1 MRHIPL
7 AGALRGPS
15 RNNGAPSP
23 ADICSSATAPSR
35 LSASSR
41 RWGSVTTT
49 KAVAL
54 GLAIATG
61 IAMLSLSPAF
71 ASSPP
76 TVTGISPTAGPLVA
90 GTVVTITG
98 TNFVVGSTTAKFGTV
113 AGTSV
118 SCSTTTT
125 CTATSPTETAGT
137 VDLLVTTSGGTS
149 TAVSADHFTYDPVPV
164 ISALSRSAGGTGGT
178 DVVTITGTGFVV
190 GSTSVKF
197 GTVAGTSVS
206 CASITSCTATSPAQ
220 GAGMVNLRVTT
231 PGGTN
236 TPVPADQF
244 TYDAA
249 PTINAVSPDVGP
261 PGGGTVVTFTGTGF
275 ADVNKVL
282 FGSYFDLATAY
293 TVSSD
298 TQLSA
303 TSPAFVDGV
312 VGIVVL
318 NEMGG
323 ATDPFLYDATPT
335 ISGISPSAGGTAG
348 NDVVTITGTGFTDV
362 SRVSFGQSVAAAYT
376 TTSDGQIVA
385 TSPEEGAGVVDITV
399 TNVVGTS
406 SDVPADQFTYDA
418 TPTIS
423 GISPSAGSDNG
434 GDVVTIT
441 GTGFATAGSPGCA
454 AWDCGVSFGQS
465 AAASYTVNS
474 DTQIIASS
482 TEEGDG
488 EVDITVTNETGTSSE
503 VPADQFTYDD
513 MPIISGI
520 SPPAGGTGGGDVVTI
535 TGTGFAT
542 VGSPG
547 CAAWDCGVSFGQS
560 AAAAYTV
567 SSDAQII
574 ATSPAYGAGVVD
586 ITVTNETTSSFD
598 IPADQFTYDATP
610 TISGISR
617 SAGGT
622 AGNDVVT
629 MTGTGFTD
637 ASRVSFGQS
646 VAAAYT
652 ATSDT
657 QIIATSPAHGAG
669 VVDIT
674 VTNETGTSSDVLA
687 DKFTYDATPT
697 ISAISP
703 SVGPTGGGTV
713 VSVSGTGFADVTGAN
728 FNGTAAKAYTIGSD
742 TSMSVTSPAHAAGM
756 VNLTITNEMGTS
768 SDVPADQFTYDAV
781 PVISALSFN
790 NGPPAGGTV
799 VIITGTGFVV
809 GSSTVMFG
817 TVAGTSVS
825 CTSTTSCTATSP
837 MHSAGSAYVS
847 VSTPGGTS
855 NGVTADIFAW
865 DSVPVI
871 SALSSNNG
879 ALGGGTNVAITGTG
893 FVVGSTTV
901 MFGTVAG
908 SVSCTGDT
916 NCMATSPAQGAGMV
930 NISVTTPGGTSS
942 TVAADQFTYQPVPVI
957 SALSPN
963 SGAPGGATVV
973 TITGTGFVVS
983 HTTAK
988 FGTVAGTSV
997 SCTSTT
1003 NCTATSPAQGAGVVN
1018 LIITTPGGTST
1029 AVAADQFTYAA
1040 ASVPIIS
1047 AISPSVGGTGGT
1059 DVVTI
1064 TGTGF
1069 VVSHTTAKFGTVAGT
1084 SVSCTSTTNCTA
1096 TSPAESAGQVNVTV
1110 TTPGGTS
1117 TAVAADQFT
1126 YDATPTISAIS
1137 PTSGPLSGT
1146 SNVNLTGTGFAD
1158 ARGASLSGTAATY
1171 TISSDTSMSVTAPAH
1186 SAAVVDITVSNET
1199 GTSSDSPA
1207 DYFSYDPVP
1216 VISGLSRSAGG
1227 TGGTDVVS
1235 ITGTGFVVGSTS
1247 AKFGTVAAAS
1257 VSCTSTTS
1265 CTATSPAES
1274 AGVANLSVSTPG
1286 GTSSTVAADQFTYDA
1301 APTVSALSPEAGPLG
1316 GGTVV
1321 SLSGTG
1327 LADVTGV
1334 YFNGTAATV
1343 YSIGSDSSMSA
1354 TSPAGTGVVDVT
1366 VTNETSTSTT
1376 SSADQFSYDAVPTVS
1391 GLSRNA
1397 GRTAGG
1403 DVVTITGTG
1412 FVPGETTASF
1422 GTGPAISALCSATSC
1437 SVTVPSLLAG
1447 PIAIT
1452 VSTPGGTSTDVPADQ
1467 FTSDDAPTVSAVS
1480 PSSGPPGGGTLVNL
1494 AGTGLADATGISFNN
1509 TAAET
1514 YLINSDTSVT
1524 ATSPA
1529 GTGVVDITVTNET
1542 GTSPI
1547 SSADEFSYAAAPSVS
1562 AVSPSSG
1569 STAGGDVIT
1578 ITGTGFVPGSTSAR
1592 FGLLAG
1598 SSVSCASTT
1607 TCTATSPALAAG
1619 VVDVTVTT
1627 LDGTSTVLPADEFT
1641 VSASAGPILA
1651 TDNGPV
1657 VAADNGSQANVTFGV
1672 TAGDRTA
1679 TLTGDV
1685 AFPVVNASHSD
1696 VDATPQPASIEV
1708 NDLSASDAGWDVTIL
1723 ASDLTG
1729 PNGATIAAGN
1739 LSVASYGAL
1748 ASISGATTNIQTSL
1762 PGPIG
1767 SATTLLSAATGSG
1780 VGDYTQAFD
1789 VGLVLPADSLA
1800 GNYAGTLTVTIA
1812 PPI

>member
-1 MRHIPL
+1 
-7 AGALRGPS
+7 
-15 RNNGAPSP
+15 
-23 ADICSSATAPSR
+23 
-35 LSASSR
+35 
-41 RWGSVTTT
+41 
-49 KAVAL
+49 
-54 GLAIATG
+54 
-61 IAMLSLSPAF
+61 
-71 ASSPP
+71 
-76 TVTGISPTAGPLVA
+76 
-90 GTVVTITG
+90 
-98 TNFVVGSTTAKFGTV
+98 
-113 AGTSV
+113 
-118 SCSTTTT
+118 
-125 CTATSPTETAGT
+125 
-137 VDLLVTTSGGTS
+137 
-149 TAVSADHFTYDPVPV
+149 VSADHFTYDPVPV

-261 PGGGTVVTFTGTGF
+261 PGGGTVVTLTGTGF

-282 FGSYFDLATAY
+282 FGSYFDFATAY

-441 GTGFATAGSPGCA
+441 GTGFATA
-454 AWDCGVSFGQS
+454 
-465 AAASYTVNS
+465 
-474 DTQIIASS
+474 
-482 TEEGDG
+482 
-488 EVDITVTNETGTSSE
+488 
-503 VPADQFTYDD
+503 
-513 MPIISGI
+513 
-520 SPPAGGTGGGDVVTI
+520 
-535 TGTGFAT
+535 
-542 VGSPG
+542 GSPG

-871 SALSSNNG
+871 SALSSNSG

-963 SGAPGGATVV
+963 SGAPGGAT
-973 TITGTGFVVS
+973 
-983 HTTAK
+983 
-988 FGTVAGTSV
+988 
-997 SCTSTT
+997 
-1003 NCTATSPAQGAGVVN
+1003 
-1018 LIITTPGGTST
+1018 
-1029 AVAADQFTYAA
+1029 
-1040 ASVPIIS
+1040 
-1047 AISPSVGGTGGT
+1047 
-1059 DVVTI
+1059 VVTI

>member
-125 CTATSPTETAGT
+125 CTATSPAETAGT
-137 VDLLVTTSGGTS
+137 VDLTVTTSGGTS

-282 FGSYFDLATAY
+282 FSSYFDLATAY

-1040 ASVPIIS
+1040 
-1047 AISPSVGGTGGT
+1047 
-1059 DVVTI
+1059 
-1064 TGTGF
+1064 
-1069 VVSHTTAKFGTVAGT
+1069 
-1084 SVSCTSTTNCTA
+1084 
-1096 TSPAESAGQVNVTV
+1096 
-1110 TTPGGTS
+1110 
-1117 TAVAADQFT
+1117 
-1126 YDATPTISAIS
+1126 TPTISAIS

>member
-282 FGSYFDLATAY
+282 FGSYFDFATAY

-963 SGAPGGATVV
+963 SGAPGGAT
-973 TITGTGFVVS
+973 
-983 HTTAK
+983 
-988 FGTVAGTSV
+988 
-997 SCTSTT
+997 
-1003 NCTATSPAQGAGVVN
+1003 
-1018 LIITTPGGTST
+1018 
-1029 AVAADQFTYAA
+1029 
-1040 ASVPIIS
+1040 
-1047 AISPSVGGTGGT
+1047 
-1059 DVVTI
+1059 VVTI

>member
-1 MRHIPL
+1 M
-7 AGALRGPS
+7 
-15 RNNGAPSP
+15 
-23 ADICSSATAPSR
+23 
-35 LSASSR
+35 
-41 RWGSVTTT
+41 
-49 KAVAL
+49 
-54 GLAIATG
+54 
-61 IAMLSLSPAF
+61 
-71 ASSPP
+71 
-76 TVTGISPTAGPLVA
+76 
-90 GTVVTITG
+90 
-98 TNFVVGSTTAKFGTV
+98 
-113 AGTSV
+113 
-118 SCSTTTT
+118 
-125 CTATSPTETAGT
+125 
-137 VDLLVTTSGGTS
+137 
-149 TAVSADHFTYDPVPV
+149 
-164 ISALSRSAGGTGGT
+164 
-178 DVVTITGTGFVV
+178 
-190 GSTSVKF
+190 
-197 GTVAGTSVS
+197 
-206 CASITSCTATSPAQ
+206 
-220 GAGMVNLRVTT
+220 
-231 PGGTN
+231 
-236 TPVPADQF
+236 
-244 TYDAA
+244 
-249 PTINAVSPDVGP
+249 
-261 PGGGTVVTFTGTGF
+261 
-275 ADVNKVL
+275 
-282 FGSYFDLATAY
+282 
-293 TVSSD
+293 
-298 TQLSA
+298 
-303 TSPAFVDGV
+303 
-312 VGIVVL
+312 
-318 NEMGG
+318 
-323 ATDPFLYDATPT
+323 
-335 ISGISPSAGGTAG
+335 
-348 NDVVTITGTGFTDV
+348 
-362 SRVSFGQSVAAAYT
+362 
-376 TTSDGQIVA
+376 
-385 TSPEEGAGVVDITV
+385 
-399 TNVVGTS
+399 
-406 SDVPADQFTYDA
+406 
-418 TPTIS
+418 
-423 GISPSAGSDNG
+423 
-434 GDVVTIT
+434 
-441 GTGFATAGSPGCA
+441 
-454 AWDCGVSFGQS
+454 
-465 AAASYTVNS
+465 
-474 DTQIIASS
+474 
-482 TEEGDG
+482 
-488 EVDITVTNETGTSSE
+488 DITVTNETGTSSE

-547 CAAWDCGVSFGQS
+547 CAASDCGVSFGQS

-871 SALSSNNG
+871 SALSSNSG

-930 NISVTTPGGTSS
+930 NISVTTRAGPAAPWPPTSS
-942 TVAADQFTYQPVPVI
+942 PTNPSRS
-957 SALSPN
+957 SAPSAPTPGRPAGPPSSP
-963 SGAPGGATVV
+963 
-973 TITGTGFVVS
+973 
-983 HTTAK
+983 
-988 FGTVAGTSV
+988 
-997 SCTSTT
+997 
-1003 NCTATSPAQGAGVVN
+1003 SPAPASLRATPRPSSGPSQGHRSAVPAPPTARPPLRLRAPVWSD
-1018 LIITTPGGTST
+1018 LIITTRVGPARRGRRP
-1029 AVAADQFTYAA
+1029 VHLRRRLRPDHQRHQ
-1040 ASVPIIS
+1040 P
-1047 AISPSVGGTGGT
+1047 VGGGHGRHGRRHHHRHRLRCEPHHGQVR
-1059 DVVTI
+1059 DRRRDI
-1064 TGTGF
+1064 GQLYQHHQLHG
-1069 VVSHTTAKFGTVAGT
+1069 HLPGQ
-1084 SVSCTSTTNCTA
+1084 
-1096 TSPAESAGQVNVTV
+1096 SAGQVKS
-1110 TTPGGTS
+1110 PLPPRAGP
-1117 TAVAADQFT
+1117 APPLAADQFT

-1146 SNVNLTGTGFAD
+1146 SNVDLTGTGFAD

-1171 TISSDTSMSVTAPAH
+1171 TISSDTSMSVTARPIAPQWWTSPSPTRRAPRATARPTTSATTPSRS
-1186 SAAVVDITVSNET
+1186 SAASA
-1199 GTSSDSPA
+1199 GRPGARAAPTSSPSPA
-1207 DYFSYDPVP
+1207 PASWWAPP
-1216 VISGLSRSAGG
+1216 APSSARWRRPP
-1227 TGGTDVVS
+1227 
-1235 ITGTGFVVGSTS
+1235 S
-1247 AKFGTVAAAS
+1247 AAPAPP
-1257 VSCTSTTS
+1257 S
-1265 CTATSPAES
+1265 CTATSRRRAPVWPTS
-1274 AGVANLSVSTPG
+1274 ASAPRADRQHRGRRPVHL
-1286 GTSSTVAADQFTYDA
+1286 AAAHRQC
-1301 APTVSALSPEAGPLG
+1301 PRPEAAAARAGHGRQPQR
-1316 GGTVV
+1316 
-1321 SLSGTG
+1321 TG
-1327 LADVTGV
+1327 LADVTEV
-1334 YFNGTAATV
+1334 FFNGTAATV

-1376 SSADQFSYDAVPTVS
+1376 ARPTSSAMTPSPPSAGSAATPVVPPAS
-1391 GLSRNA
+1391 
-1397 GRTAGG
+1397 

-1480 PSSGPPGGGTLVNL
+1480 PQL
-1494 AGTGLADATGISFNN
+1494 
-1509 TAAET
+1509 
-1514 YLINSDTSVT
+1514 
-1524 ATSPA
+1524 
-1529 GTGVVDITVTNET
+1529 
-1542 GTSPI
+1542 
-1547 SSADEFSYAAAPSVS
+1547 
-1562 AVSPSSG
+1562 
-1569 STAGGDVIT
+1569 
-1578 ITGTGFVPGSTSAR
+1578 R
-1592 FGLLAG
+1592 
-1598 SSVSCASTT
+1598 
-1607 TCTATSPALAAG
+1607 AAG
-1619 VVDVTVTT
+1619 R
-1627 LDGTSTVLPADEFT
+1627 GHPC
-1641 VSASAGPILA
+1641 
-1651 TDNGPV
+1651 
-1657 VAADNGSQANVTFGV
+1657 
-1672 TAGDRTA
+1672 
-1679 TLTGDV
+1679 
-1685 AFPVVNASHSD
+1685 
-1696 VDATPQPASIEV
+1696 QPRRHR
-1708 NDLSASDAGWDVTIL
+1708 LGRCHR
-1723 ASDLTG
+1723 
-1729 PNGATIAAGN
+1729 
-1739 LSVASYGAL
+1739 Y
-1748 ASISGATTNIQTSL
+1748 
-1762 PGPIG
+1762 
-1767 SATTLLSAATGSG
+1767 
-1780 VGDYTQAFD
+1780 
-1789 VGLVLPADSLA
+1789 
-1800 GNYAGTLTVTIA
+1800 
-1812 PPI
+1812 